1 MKRFDWKYLPIAV
14 IFVLSMALAP
24 VFRAQEQS
32 SVTRIL
38 TTPDGA
44 EFYVDGQMYTHA
56 MSAAWPAGTKHT
68 LWVPSLL
75 QFPSI
80 RTRYAF
86 GGWTFSGGSLPNPV
100 VITASPA
107 IATASSTAL
116 RALKIIGMGAF

>member
-56 MSAAWPAGTKHT
+56 MSAAWPVSMNA
-68 LWVPSLL
+68 PSV
-75 QFPSI
+75 
-80 RTRYAF
+80 R
-86 GGWTFSGGSLPNPV
+86 WH
-100 VITASPA
+100 
-107 IATASSTAL
+107 
-116 RALKIIGMGAF
+116 